1 MKIKGNRFVT
11 SILAASMLSGTFF
24 VPASAGELEGESA
37 IAGMAVTLNNYYAG
51 EETPDEAILDYLVPK
66 AQATSEAESET
77 ETEEPKTEEPKTVM
91 AATVAVT
98 SDASNVGLVSAA
110 GYLNVREQPS
120 TGSVTVG
127 RLFSNC
133 QVNIK
138 SSVNNSEGSWYRIT
152 CGDVEGY
159 VSAAYV
165 LVGTAAKTAEDN
177 IQNRYAVVTADQLN
191 VRDSA
196 SDSANVVGTVYKD
209 EEYAIIE
216 DQGDFVKIHIA
227 NDEVGYVSKSG
238 ITIKTQFAQAQ
249 KVDNEFV
256 SQELEN
262 FMIDINYSR
271 NVYEQ
276 AMAEGTGEGYYRAYA
291 AIVYAAELLGYYSEF
306 AADSG
311 LEDLA
316 ATSKQE
322 QESALALADAAYK
335 LASDS
340 GYFTQVAESVASS
353 EAAAESSA
361 AAESVQET
369 QTQPS
374 TDASSE
380 GNTTSNTAETT
391 APSSSASDE
400 TISVEVP
407 TAASVTGIE
416 ACYQGGTKYVGDVV
430 YTAELFVRV
439 SYSDGTVKDIYDG
452 WYSPQVGMTLKQEG
466 YNVVTMYY
474 GDFSSNLEVYANPA
488 PETQP
493 AAPETQPA
501 APETQP
507 AAPAPAPETQ
517 PAAPETQPAA
527 PETQPAA
534 PAPAPETQPAA
545 PETQP
550 AAPAPAPSGNGQS
563 IVDYAMQ
570 WVGQC
575 NYVWGGTNLT
585 PGGGVDCSGFTM
597 NVYAAFGISLPHYS
611 GEQINYGQAVS
622 YEQLQPGDLICFSGH
637 VGIYIGGGM
646 MVHAASAER
655 GIVVDN
661 VFYNKQPIGYR
672 RLVQIIKIQGRL
684 SELTGGLIFVYY
696 NRKKRIH

>member
-77 ETEEPKTEEPKTVM
+77 ETEEPKTVM

-361 AAESVQET
+361 AESVQET

-380 GNTTSNTAETT
+380 GNVTNGTGETA

-407 TAASVTGIE
+407 TVASVTGIE

-488 PETQP
+488 PTQATQP

-501 APETQP
+501 APAPAPETQP

-534 PAPAPETQPAA
+534 PETQPAA
-545 PETQP
+545 PAP
-550 AAPAPAPSGNGQS
+550 APAPAPSGNGQS

-611 GEQINYGQAVS
+611 GSQINYGQAVS

-672 RLVQIIKIQGRL
+672 RLV
-684 SELTGGLIFVYY
+684 
-696 NRKKRIH
+696 

>member
-77 ETEEPKTEEPKTVM
+77 ETEEPKTVM

-353 EAAAESSA
+353 EAAAES
-361 AAESVQET
+361 VQET

-488 PETQP
+488 PTQATQP

-507 AAPAPAPETQ
+507 PAPETQ

-550 AAPAPAPSGNGQS
+550 AAPAPAPAPSGNGQS

-611 GEQINYGQAVS
+611 GAQINYGQAVS

-672 RLVQIIKIQGRL
+672 RLV
-684 SELTGGLIFVYY
+684 
-696 NRKKRIH
+696 

>member
-77 ETEEPKTEEPKTVM
+77 ETEEPKTVM

-488 PETQP
+488 PTQATQP

-507 AAPAPAPETQ
+507 AGPGPAPETQ

-637 VGIYIGGGM
+637 VAIYIGGGM

-672 RLVQIIKIQGRL
+672 RLV
-684 SELTGGLIFVYY
+684 
-696 NRKKRIH
+696 

>member
-353 EAAAESSA
+353 EAAA
-361 AAESVQET
+361 
-369 QTQPS
+369 
-374 TDASSE
+374 
-380 GNTTSNTAETT
+380 
-391 APSSSASDE
+391 PSSSASDE

-545 PETQP
+545 P
-550 AAPAPAPSGNGQS
+550 APAPAPSGNGQS

-637 VGIYIGGGM
+637 VAIYIGGGM

-672 RLVQIIKIQGRL
+672 RLV
-684 SELTGGLIFVYY
+684 
-696 NRKKRIH
+696 

>member
-159 VSAAYV
+159 VSAAYG

-380 GNTTSNTAETT
+380 GNVTNGTGETA

-550 AAPAPAPSGNGQS
+550 AAPAPAPAPSGNGQS

-637 VGIYIGGGM
+637 VAIYIGGGM

-672 RLVQIIKIQGRL
+672 RLV
-684 SELTGGLIFVYY
+684 
-696 NRKKRIH
+696 

>member
-77 ETEEPKTEEPKTVM
+77 ETEEPKTVM

-361 AAESVQET
+361 AESVQET

-488 PETQP
+488 PTQATQP

-611 GEQINYGQAVS
+611 GSQINYGQAVS

-637 VGIYIGGGM
+637 VAIYIGGGM

-672 RLVQIIKIQGRL
+672 RLV
-684 SELTGGLIFVYY
+684 
-696 NRKKRIH
+696 

>member
-24 VPASAGELEGESA
+24 APASAGELEGESA

-361 AAESVQET
+361 AESVQET

-380 GNTTSNTAETT
+380 GNVTNGTGETA

-488 PETQP
+488 PTQATQP

-517 PAAPETQPAA
+517 PAAPA

-637 VGIYIGGGM
+637 VAIYIGGGM

-672 RLVQIIKIQGRL
+672 RLV
-684 SELTGGLIFVYY
+684 
-696 NRKKRIH
+696 

>member
-77 ETEEPKTEEPKTVM
+77 ETEEPKTVM

-196 SDSANVVGTVYKD
+196 SDSAKVVGTVYKD

-361 AAESVQET
+361 AESVQET
-369 QTQPS
+369 QAQPS

-380 GNTTSNTAETT
+380 GNTTNGTGESA

-407 TAASVTGIE
+407 TVASVTGIE

-488 PETQP
+488 PTQATQP
-493 AAPETQPA
+493 A
-501 APETQP
+501 
-507 AAPAPAPETQ
+507 APETQ

-534 PAPAPETQPAA
+534 PETQPAAPETQPAA

-550 AAPAPAPSGNGQS
+550 AAPETQPAASAPAPAPSGNGQS

-611 GEQINYGQAVS
+611 GSQINYGQAVS
-622 YEQLQPGDLICFSGH
+622 YEQLQPGDLICFPGH

-672 RLVQIIKIQGRL
+672 RLV
-684 SELTGGLIFVYY
+684 
-696 NRKKRIH
+696 

>member
-11 SILAASMLSGTFF
+11 SILATSMLSGTFF

-550 AAPAPAPSGNGQS
+550 AAPAPAPAPSGNGQS

-637 VGIYIGGGM
+637 VAIYIGGGM

-672 RLVQIIKIQGRL
+672 RLV
-684 SELTGGLIFVYY
+684 
-696 NRKKRIH
+696 

>member
-177 IQNRYAVVTADQLN
+177 IQNRYAVVTADQLK

-380 GNTTSNTAETT
+380 GNITSNTAETT

-474 GDFSSNLEVYANPA
+474 GDYSSNLEVYANPA
-488 PETQP
+488 PTQATQP

-517 PAAPETQPAA
+517 PAAPETQPAAPA

-637 VGIYIGGGM
+637 VAIYIGGGM

-672 RLVQIIKIQGRL
+672 RLV
-684 SELTGGLIFVYY
+684 
-696 NRKKRIH
+696 

>member
-77 ETEEPKTEEPKTVM
+77 ETEEPKTVM

-361 AAESVQET
+361 AESVQET

-380 GNTTSNTAETT
+380 GNVTNGTGETA

-527 PETQPAA
+527 P
-534 PAPAPETQPAA
+534 
-545 PETQP
+545 
-550 AAPAPAPSGNGQS
+550 APAPSGNGQS

-637 VGIYIGGGM
+637 VAIYIGGGM

-672 RLVQIIKIQGRL
+672 RLV
-684 SELTGGLIFVYY
+684 
-696 NRKKRIH
+696 

>member
-488 PETQP
+488 PTQATQP

-507 AAPAPAPETQ
+507 AAPAPETQ

-672 RLVQIIKIQGRL
+672 RLV
-684 SELTGGLIFVYY
+684 
-696 NRKKRIH
+696 

>member
-77 ETEEPKTEEPKTVM
+77 ETEEPKTVM

-165 LVGTAAKTAEDN
+165 LVGTAAKNAEDN

-196 SDSANVVGTVYKD
+196 SDSANVVGTVFKD

-361 AAESVQET
+361 AESVQEI

-380 GNTTSNTAETT
+380 GNTTSNAAETT

-407 TAASVTGIE
+407 TVASVTGIE

-474 GDFSSNLEVYANPA
+474 SDFSSNLEVYANPA
-488 PETQP
+488 PTQATQP
-493 AAPETQPA
+493 ATPETQPA

-550 AAPAPAPSGNGQS
+550 AAPAPAPAPSGNGQS

-611 GEQINYGQAVS
+611 GAQINYGQAVS

-672 RLVQIIKIQGRL
+672 RLV
-684 SELTGGLIFVYY
+684 
-696 NRKKRIH
+696 

>member
-77 ETEEPKTEEPKTVM
+77 ETEEPKTVM

-534 PAPAPETQPAA
+534 PETQPAAPAPAPETQPAA
-545 PETQP
+545 P
-550 AAPAPAPSGNGQS
+550 APAPAPSGNGQS

-637 VGIYIGGGM
+637 VAIYIGGGM

-672 RLVQIIKIQGRL
+672 RLV
-684 SELTGGLIFVYY
+684 
-696 NRKKRIH
+696 

>member
-77 ETEEPKTEEPKTVM
+77 ETEEPKTVM

-353 EAAAESSA
+353 EAAAES
-361 AAESVQET
+361 VQET

-501 APETQP
+501 APAPAPETQP
-507 AAPAPAPETQ
+507 AAPAP
-517 PAAPETQPAA
+517 APETQPAA

-550 AAPAPAPSGNGQS
+550 TPAPAPAPSGNGQS

-672 RLVQIIKIQGRL
+672 RLV
-684 SELTGGLIFVYY
+684 
-696 NRKKRIH
+696 

>member
-507 AAPAPAPETQ
+507 VAPAPAPETQ

-545 PETQP
+545 P
-550 AAPAPAPSGNGQS
+550 APAPAPSGNGQS

-672 RLVQIIKIQGRL
+672 RLV
-684 SELTGGLIFVYY
+684 
-696 NRKKRIH
+696 

>member
-77 ETEEPKTEEPKTVM
+77 ETEEPKTVM

-361 AAESVQET
+361 AESVQET

-488 PETQP
+488 PGTQP

-507 AAPAPAPETQ
+507 VAPAPAPETQ

-550 AAPAPAPSGNGQS
+550 AAPAPAPAPSGNGQS

-672 RLVQIIKIQGRL
+672 RLV
-684 SELTGGLIFVYY
+684 
-696 NRKKRIH
+696 

>member
-77 ETEEPKTEEPKTVM
+77 ETEEPKTVM

-322 QESALALADAAYK
+322 QESALALADVAYK

-488 PETQP
+488 PTQATQP

-637 VGIYIGGGM
+637 VAIYIGGGM

-672 RLVQIIKIQGRL
+672 RLV
-684 SELTGGLIFVYY
+684 
-696 NRKKRIH
+696 

>member
-77 ETEEPKTEEPKTVM
+77 ETEEPKTVM

-165 LVGTAAKTAEDN
+165 LVGTAAKNAEDN

-361 AAESVQET
+361 AESVQET

-380 GNTTSNTAETT
+380 GNTTSNAAETT

-407 TAASVTGIE
+407 TVASVTGIE

-488 PETQP
+488 PTQATQP
-493 AAPETQPA
+493 ATPETQPA

-534 PAPAPETQPAA
+534 PAPA

-611 GEQINYGQAVS
+611 GAQINYGQAVS

-672 RLVQIIKIQGRL
+672 RLV
-684 SELTGGLIFVYY
+684 
-696 NRKKRIH
+696 

>member
-353 EAAAESSA
+353 EAAAES
-361 AAESVQET
+361 VQET

-488 PETQP
+488 PTQATQP

-545 PETQP
+545 P
-550 AAPAPAPSGNGQS
+550 APAPAPSGNGQS

-672 RLVQIIKIQGRL
+672 RLV
-684 SELTGGLIFVYY
+684 
-696 NRKKRIH
+696 

>member
-77 ETEEPKTEEPKTVM
+77 ETEEPKTVM

-391 APSSSASDE
+391 APSSSESDE

-488 PETQP
+488 PTQ
-493 AAPETQPA
+493 ATQPA

-527 PETQPAA
+527 PAPAPETQPAA

-550 AAPAPAPSGNGQS
+550 AAPAPAPAPSGNGQS

-672 RLVQIIKIQGRL
+672 RLV
-684 SELTGGLIFVYY
+684 
-696 NRKKRIH
+696 

>member
-1 MKIKGNRFVT
+1 MN
-11 SILAASMLSGTFF
+11 SH
-24 VPASAGELEGESA
+24 P
-37 IAGMAVTLNNYYAG
+37 
-51 EETPDEAILDYLVPK
+51 
-66 AQATSEAESET
+66 
-77 ETEEPKTEEPKTVM
+77 
-91 AATVAVT
+91 
-98 SDASNVGLVSAA
+98 
-110 GYLNVREQPS
+110 
-120 TGSVTVG
+120 GSVTVG

-361 AAESVQET
+361 AESVQET

-380 GNTTSNTAETT
+380 GNVTNGTGETA
-391 APSSSASDE
+391 APSSSATDE

-407 TAASVTGIE
+407 TVASVTGIE

-488 PETQP
+488 PTQATQP

-545 PETQP
+545 P
-550 AAPAPAPSGNGQS
+550 APAPAPSGNGQS

-637 VGIYIGGGM
+637 VAIYIGGGM

-672 RLVQIIKIQGRL
+672 RLV
-684 SELTGGLIFVYY
+684 
-696 NRKKRIH
+696 

>member
-77 ETEEPKTEEPKTVM
+77 ETEEPKTVM

-361 AAESVQET
+361 AESVQET
-369 QTQPS
+369 QAQPS

-380 GNTTSNTAETT
+380 GNVTNGTGETA

-407 TAASVTGIE
+407 TVASVTGIE

-507 AAPAPAPETQ
+507 VAPAPAPETQ

-550 AAPAPAPSGNGQS
+550 AAPAPAPAPSGNGQS

-672 RLVQIIKIQGRL
+672 RLV
-684 SELTGGLIFVYY
+684 
-696 NRKKRIH
+696 

>member
-77 ETEEPKTEEPKTVM
+77 ETEEPKTVM

-322 QESALALADAAYK
+322 QESALALADVAYK

-353 EAAAESSA
+353 EA

-550 AAPAPAPSGNGQS
+550 AAPAPAPAPSGNGQS

-672 RLVQIIKIQGRL
+672 RLV
-684 SELTGGLIFVYY
+684 
-696 NRKKRIH
+696 

>member
-77 ETEEPKTEEPKTVM
+77 ETEEPKTVM

-353 EAAAESSA
+353 EAAAES
-361 AAESVQET
+361 VQET

-501 APETQP
+501 AP
-507 AAPAPAPETQ
+507 APETQ

-550 AAPAPAPSGNGQS
+550 TPAPAPAPSGNGQS

-672 RLVQIIKIQGRL
+672 RLV
-684 SELTGGLIFVYY
+684 
-696 NRKKRIH
+696 

>member
-77 ETEEPKTEEPKTVM
+77 ETEEPKTVM

-361 AAESVQET
+361 AESVQET

-380 GNTTSNTAETT
+380 GNVTNGTGETA

-407 TAASVTGIE
+407 TVASVTGIE

-488 PETQP
+488 PTQATQP

-507 AAPAPAPETQ
+507 AAPAPAPATQPAAPETQ

-545 PETQP
+545 P
-550 AAPAPAPSGNGQS
+550 APAPAPSGNGQS

-637 VGIYIGGGM
+637 VAIYIGGGM

-672 RLVQIIKIQGRL
+672 RLV
-684 SELTGGLIFVYY
+684 
-696 NRKKRIH
+696 

>member
-165 LVGTAAKTAEDN
+165 LVGIAAKTAEDN

-353 EAAAESSA
+353 EAAAES
-361 AAESVQET
+361 VQET

-488 PETQP
+488 PTQATQP

-517 PAAPETQPAA
+517 PAAPAPA

-550 AAPAPAPSGNGQS
+550 AAPAPAPAPSGNGQS

-672 RLVQIIKIQGRL
+672 RLV
-684 SELTGGLIFVYY
+684 
-696 NRKKRIH
+696 

>member
-77 ETEEPKTEEPKTVM
+77 ETEEPKTVM

-340 GYFTQVAESVASS
+340 GYFTQVAESVASR

-550 AAPAPAPSGNGQS
+550 AAPAPSGNGQS

-637 VGIYIGGGM
+637 VAIYIGGGM

-672 RLVQIIKIQGRL
+672 RLV
-684 SELTGGLIFVYY
+684 
-696 NRKKRIH
+696 

>member
-77 ETEEPKTEEPKTVM
+77 ETEEPKTVM

-380 GNTTSNTAETT
+380 GNTTSNTAEST

-550 AAPAPAPSGNGQS
+550 AAPAPAPAPSGNGQS

-672 RLVQIIKIQGRL
+672 RLV
-684 SELTGGLIFVYY
+684 
-696 NRKKRIH
+696 

>member
-380 GNTTSNTAETT
+380 GNTTSNTTETT

-407 TAASVTGIE
+407 TVASVTGIE

-550 AAPAPAPSGNGQS
+550 AAPAPAPAPSGNGQS

-672 RLVQIIKIQGRL
+672 RLV
-684 SELTGGLIFVYY
+684 
-696 NRKKRIH
+696 

>member
-77 ETEEPKTEEPKTVM
+77 ETEEPKTVM

-361 AAESVQET
+361 AESVQET

-380 GNTTSNTAETT
+380 GNVTNGTGETA

-407 TAASVTGIE
+407 TVASVTGIE

-493 AAPETQPA
+493 AAPETQPV
-501 APETQP
+501 
-507 AAPAPAPETQ
+507 APAPAPETQ

-550 AAPAPAPSGNGQS
+550 AAPAPAPAPSGNGQS

-672 RLVQIIKIQGRL
+672 RLV
-684 SELTGGLIFVYY
+684 
-696 NRKKRIH
+696 

>member
-77 ETEEPKTEEPKTVM
+77 ETEEPKTVM

-165 LVGTAAKTAEDN
+165 LVGTAAKNAEDN

-361 AAESVQET
+361 AESVQET

-380 GNTTSNTAETT
+380 GNTTSNAAETT

-407 TAASVTGIE
+407 TVASVTGIE
-416 ACYQGGTKYVGDVV
+416 ACYQGATKYVGDVV

-488 PETQP
+488 PTQATQPATPETQP
-493 AAPETQPA
+493 AAPETQPAAPAPAPETQPA

-527 PETQPAA
+527 P
-534 PAPAPETQPAA
+534 
-545 PETQP
+545 
-550 AAPAPAPSGNGQS
+550 APAPAPSGNGQS

-611 GEQINYGQAVS
+611 GAQINYGQAVS

-672 RLVQIIKIQGRL
+672 RLV
-684 SELTGGLIFVYY
+684 
-696 NRKKRIH
+696 

>member
-77 ETEEPKTEEPKTVM
+77 ETEEPKTVM

-152 CGDVEGY
+152 CGAVEGY

-488 PETQP
+488 PTQATQP

-637 VGIYIGGGM
+637 VAIYIGGGM

-672 RLVQIIKIQGRL
+672 RLV
-684 SELTGGLIFVYY
+684 
-696 NRKKRIH
+696 

>member
-1 MKIKGNRFVT
+1 LVYMKIKGNRFVT

-77 ETEEPKTEEPKTVM
+77 ETEEPKTEEPKTEEPKTVM

-407 TAASVTGIE
+407 TVASVTGIE

-474 GDFSSNLEVYANPA
+474 GDFSSNLEVYANPV

-550 AAPAPAPSGNGQS
+550 AAPAPAPAPSGNGQS

-637 VGIYIGGGM
+637 VAIYIGGGM

-672 RLVQIIKIQGRL
+672 RLV
-684 SELTGGLIFVYY
+684 
-696 NRKKRIH
+696 

>member
-77 ETEEPKTEEPKTVM
+77 ETEEPKTVM

-391 APSSSASDE
+391 APSSSESDE

-488 PETQP
+488 PTQATQP
-493 AAPETQPA
+493 AAQDSQPSAPETQPSAPAPETPPASPETQPA

-517 PAAPETQPAA
+517 PAAPETQPT
-527 PETQPAA
+527 P
-534 PAPAPETQPAA
+534 
-545 PETQP
+545 
-550 AAPAPAPSGNGQS
+550 APAPAPSGNGQS

-672 RLVQIIKIQGRL
+672 RLV
-684 SELTGGLIFVYY
+684 
-696 NRKKRIH
+696 

>member
-77 ETEEPKTEEPKTVM
+77 ETEEPKTVM

-507 AAPAPAPETQ
+507 VAPAPAPETQ

-550 AAPAPAPSGNGQS
+550 AAPAPAPAPSGNGQS

-672 RLVQIIKIQGRL
+672 RLV
-684 SELTGGLIFVYY
+684 
-696 NRKKRIH
+696 

>member
-77 ETEEPKTEEPKTVM
+77 ETEEPKTVM

-488 PETQP
+488 PTQATQP

-507 AAPAPAPETQ
+507 AAPAP
-517 PAAPETQPAA
+517 A

-637 VGIYIGGGM
+637 VAIYIGGGM

-672 RLVQIIKIQGRL
+672 RLV
-684 SELTGGLIFVYY
+684 
-696 NRKKRIH
+696 

>member
-77 ETEEPKTEEPKTVM
+77 ETEEPKTVM

-361 AAESVQET
+361 AESVQET

-407 TAASVTGIE
+407 TVASVTGIE

-488 PETQP
+488 PTQATQP

-507 AAPAPAPETQ
+507 AAPETQ

-550 AAPAPAPSGNGQS
+550 TPAPAPAPSGNGQS

-611 GEQINYGQAVS
+611 GAQINYGQAVS

-672 RLVQIIKIQGRL
+672 RLV
-684 SELTGGLIFVYY
+684 
-696 NRKKRIH
+696 

>member
-77 ETEEPKTEEPKTVM
+77 ETEEPKTVM

-353 EAAAESSA
+353 EAAAES
-361 AAESVQET
+361 VQET

-488 PETQP
+488 PTQATQP

-507 AAPAPAPETQ
+507 AAPAPETQ

-550 AAPAPAPSGNGQS
+550 TPAPAPAPSGNGQS

-637 VGIYIGGGM
+637 VAIYIGGGM

-672 RLVQIIKIQGRL
+672 RLV
-684 SELTGGLIFVYY
+684 
-696 NRKKRIH
+696 